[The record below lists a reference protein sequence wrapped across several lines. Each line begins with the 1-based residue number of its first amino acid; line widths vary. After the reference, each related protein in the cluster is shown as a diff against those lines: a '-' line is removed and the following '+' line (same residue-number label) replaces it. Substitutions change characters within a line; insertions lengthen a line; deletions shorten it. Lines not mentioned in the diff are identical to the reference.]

1 MNWLLLVVIAIFILG
16 VLLGMAKGFFRL
28 GITVI
33 SAILTITLVSL
44 LTPYVSAAVIKW
56 TPLDEIIQ
64 DKCAKMF
71 LPSISLDELSGVD
84 LSGTPLAGYSTE
96 DLGNVNLG
104 DLGLGIEEISTLLGD
119 LPKDAQIKLVEE
131 AKIPEFM
138 KDSILENN
146 NSEIYKELCVTTF
159 PEYVAAYV
167 ADTIINLVAFLIT
180 LLFVSI
186 LVKALMA
193 AVDLISYLPVVHG
206 LNRMAGGVLGIG
218 FALLLVWI
226 FMLVLTLFYATEFGT
241 QCFAMIG
248 ESSFLTF
255 LYTKNPLLG
264 ILLPM

>member
-1 MNWLLLVVIAIFILG
+1 
-16 VLLGMAKGFFRL
+16 
-28 GITVI
+28 
-33 SAILTITLVSL
+33 
-44 LTPYVSAAVIKW
+44 
-56 TPLDEIIQ
+56 
-64 DKCAKMF
+64 
-71 LPSISLDELSGVD
+71 
-84 LSGTPLAGYSTE
+84 
-96 DLGNVNLG
+96 
-104 DLGLGIEEISTLLGD
+104 
-119 LPKDAQIKLVEE
+119 
-131 AKIPEFM
+131 M

-146 NSEIYKELCVTTF
+146 NSEIYQELGVTTF

>member
-146 NSEIYKELCVTTF
+146 NSEIYKELGVTTF

-186 LVKALMA
+186 LVK
-193 AVDLISYLPVVHG
+193 
-206 LNRMAGGVLGIG
+206 GVLGIG